1 MHWEAFLWLSAY
13 CILIAN
19 FTSIIN
25 QGAGQSILNV
35 QTVERLEMQHYFN
48 VPGLKLTEFYVKCAI
63 FQKRAREDRQ
73 MQLAVLTSAHAVL
86 SGRQIIFD
94 NVLH

>member
-1 MHWEAFLWLSAY
+1 MS
-13 CILIAN
+13 
-19 FTSIIN
+19 
-25 QGAGQSILNV
+25 
-35 QTVERLEMQHYFN
+35 M
-48 VPGLKLTEFYVKCAI
+48 CAI
-63 FQKRAREDRQ
+63 FQKKAREDRQ